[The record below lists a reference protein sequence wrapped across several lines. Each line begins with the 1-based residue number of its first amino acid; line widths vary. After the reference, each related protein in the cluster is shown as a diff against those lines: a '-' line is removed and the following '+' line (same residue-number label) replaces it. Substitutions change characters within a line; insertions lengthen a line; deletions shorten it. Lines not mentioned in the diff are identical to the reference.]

1 MSPFLWLQF
10 EVVCLLLYPYRFS
23 RGGIYSTPSGTDV
36 MIKKIFSAK
45 KFGEKDGVFFEEL
58 LFFEKLGS

>member
-1 MSPFLWLQF
+1 
-10 EVVCLLLYPYRFS
+10 
-23 RGGIYSTPSGTDV
+23 